1 MLSADSSC
9 TCVAIIVVN
18 VLAVLVWIC
27 VGEWSDLTHDP
38 QFNVLNGTVS
48 VYGCDGFESRRS
60 PISFVVIQ
68 RDVLITPPPH
78 FPYIL

>member
-9 TCVAIIVVN
+9 MCGAIIVVN

-38 QFNVLNGTVS
+38 QFNVLNGTVF
-48 VYGCDGFESRRS
+48 VYGCEGFESRRMSTS
-60 PISFVVIQ
+60 P
-68 RDVLITPPPH
+68 
-78 FPYIL
+78 